1 MKATVNK
8 DTCIG
13 CGLCESACPDVFEM
27 KDNIAVV
34 KANPVPENSKVCA
47 KQMVTDCPVSAIEV
61 TE

>member
-1 MKATVNK
+1 MKAIVDK

-13 CGLCESACPDVFEM
+13 CGLCESSCPDVFEM

-34 KANPVPENSKVCA
+34 KGAKVPEGQEECA
-47 KQMVTDCPVSAIEV
+47 KQMEKDCPVNAIK